1 MQMAKTDSSKAQYYY
16 AKFSPRG
23 FYNETGVMR
32 SKSLERLEEE
42 MDKHND
48 TTDGWAEHC
57 SASYGAW
64 RLTLDLDEQDAID
77 LYQTKAALED
87 LERIPEELR
96 TWEDERIIADCKAF
110 IERHE

>member
-1 MQMAKTDSSKAQYYY
+1 MTKTDSSNAQYYY
-16 AKFSPRG
+16 ANVPPRG

-42 MDKHND
+42 MDKYNND
-48 TTDGWAEHC
+48 IDGWAERC
-57 SASYGAW
+57 SASYGA
-64 RLTLDLDEQDAID
+64 RMLTRDLDEQDEIE

-87 LERIPEELR
+87 LMRIPEELR
-96 TWEDERIIADCKAF
+96 TWEDERIIADCKTF